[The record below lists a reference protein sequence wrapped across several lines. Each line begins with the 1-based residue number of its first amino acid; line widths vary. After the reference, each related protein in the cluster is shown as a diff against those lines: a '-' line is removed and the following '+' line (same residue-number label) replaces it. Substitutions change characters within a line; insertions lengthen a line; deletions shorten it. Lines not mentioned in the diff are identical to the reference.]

1 MSFIFVFIDGIG
13 LGDNSADNP
22 FREAD
27 RYPAFLKLA
36 GNQAM
41 TADAKPL
48 YHENELFLHIDAC
61 LGVEGLPQ
69 SGTGQATLLSGINA
83 SRILGR
89 HFGPYPHSKI
99 RYLLEEHSLFK
110 QVSDI
115 GKSFYF
121 MNAFPGIFFERAKA
135 RNRWSCCTLMTRSAG
150 QQLNSVPDI
159 KQGRAITA
167 GLRQDY
173 WRANLNLD
181 VPEITEEKA
190 AERSIQMT
198 EEKDLVF
205 IEYYLTDKAGHDQ
218 DPEYARQMLIRID
231 RFLKTILEKKG
242 DSTTLLVTSDHGNL
256 EDLSTKTHT
265 LNKVPLFVN
274 GPLVSFFA
282 EVKSIV
288 DVTPAIVKALAGGE
302 SQAD

>member
-1 MSFIFVFIDGIG
+1 VSLIFVFIDGIG
-13 LGDNSADNP
+13 LGNNSTDNP
-22 FREAD
+22 FCEAD
-27 RYPAFLKLA
+27 RYPAFTKLA
-36 GNQAM
+36 GGTAM
-41 TADAKPL
+41 TRDARPY
-48 YHENELFLHIDAC
+48 YHKKEIFLHIDAC

-83 SRILGR
+83 SKVLGR

-110 QVSDI
+110 QISHI
-115 GKSFYF
+115 GRSFYF
-121 MNAFPGIFFERAKA
+121 MNAFPKIFFERAEA

-150 QQLNSVPDI
+150 QQLNSVAEI

-181 VPEITEEKA
+181 VPEISEEEA
-190 AERSIQMT
+190 ARRTLKMA

-205 IEYYLTDKAGHDQ
+205 AEYYLTDKAGHNQ
-218 DPEYARQMLIRID
+218 DPEYASEMLGRID
-231 RFLKTILEKKG
+231 HFLMTILEEKT
-242 DSTTLLVTSDHGNL
+242 DSMTLLVTSDHGNL

-274 GPLVSFFA
+274 GPMVSYFSG
-282 EVKSIV
+282 VKSII
-288 DVTPAIVKALAGGE
+288 DITPAIAEAFG
-302 SQAD
+302 S